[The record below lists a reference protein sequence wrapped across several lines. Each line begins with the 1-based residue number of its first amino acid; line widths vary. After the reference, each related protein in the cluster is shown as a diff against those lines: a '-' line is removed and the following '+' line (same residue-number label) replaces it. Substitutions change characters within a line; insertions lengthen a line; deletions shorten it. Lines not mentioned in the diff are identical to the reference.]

1 MSDEWV
7 QLIVAHD
14 WVDRRNGEKFVTQF
28 VANLTVTGGG
38 GGGGDVPSS
47 RLISAGTGL
56 TGGGDLSADRT
67 IAADFGT
74 GAGKVTEGNDSRLS
88 DARTP
93 TAHVH
98 AGSDVT
104 SGTIATARLGTG
116 TADNTTFLRGDQTWA
131 VPAGGGGAPVS
142 TWSPPSGA
150 WVPLA
155 ASYNGSSGG
164 GGGSGANA
172 AQSNG
177 LAILQWCQ
185 LPAAVAINGLRVF
198 LNAANG
204 GASAR
209 AGLSLWN
216 PDGPNGGP
224 GTGIAAPSA
233 NVAINGSPGEKE
245 VTWATAVTLPVS
257 GFWFAWTPY
266 GLDVGGANPNFWAYP
281 RGNDHLWASGAAPSG
296 NSRRP
301 QMIVTGLSGYTPTT
315 NPTVSSQYVL
325 GSTVDATAVMV
336 RIA

>member
-1 MSDEWV
+1 MTTWSTTE
-7 QLIVAHD
+7 QT
-14 WVDRRNGEKFVTQF
+14 VTWTSTAGTTWQ
-28 VANLTVTGGG
+28 VVRGSTGGG
-38 GGGGDVPSS
+38 GGGAPSPH
-47 RLISAGTGL
+47 
-56 TGGGDLSADRT
+56 
-67 IAADFGT
+67 AATHENG
-74 GAGKVTEGNDSRLS
+74 
-88 DARTP
+88 
-93 TAHVH
+93 
-98 AGSDVT
+98 GSDEVALDGSQIT
-104 SGTIATARLGTG
+104 SGTVGTARLGTG

-131 VPAGGGGAPVS
+131 TPAGGASS

-150 WVPLA
+150 WVPLL
-155 ASYNGSSGG
+155 ASYTGSGG
-164 GGGSGANA
+164 GGGGTGANA

-198 LNAANG
+198 LNAAND

-266 GLDVGGANPNFWAYP
+266 GLDTDGTNPNFWAYP
-281 RGNDHLWASGAAPSG
+281 RGNDHLWVTGSAPSG
-296 NSRRP
+296 NGRRP
-301 QMIVTGLSGYTPTT
+301 RMYVLGMSGYTPTT